1 MTSGTPAMGT
11 ASPTLPDDAARRLLH
26 SLHAPSRILVA
37 ISGGSDSTGLLI
49 ALHSAL
55 SQSTIPHSL
64 VAATVDHALRP
75 GSADEAL
82 AVSRLCA
89 SLGIPHLVRT
99 WQGEKPSTGIPAAAR
114 EARYGLLADAA
125 TALGADV
132 IVTGHTADDQ
142 DETITMR
149 ARRGGDDGLG
159 LSGMARAVLFDRRI
173 WVLRPF
179 LEVRRQAIR
188 DMLDRRRIGW
198 IDDPSNVDRRFE
210 RVRVRLEG
218 SPPSPALPDDRAANR
233 RRLSDAAA
241 DLVSRFAT
249 IHAGCLIRL
258 SPQTKNAPPE
268 VLRHALATLV
278 AIAGGRPHRP
288 GAGALDRL
296 MRLVAT
302 EAAGRTTLSGAL
314 IQCRRD
320 GIFLLRENRDV
331 LPRPLAA
338 HQTLIWDGRFSVT
351 NRTDEE
357 RIVEPGRAPLPATPD
372 ALLTP
377 AIRRHIGFILPE
389 IRRHGNVK
397 EHARTPAGAVVIEPA
412 FPLFDRFLS
421 DTDLALADS
430 IARLFGRKA
439 YLPPPA

>member
-11 ASPTLPDDAARRLLH
+11 ASPTLPDDAARRLLA

-37 ISGGSDSTGLLI
+37 ISGGSDSTGLLM

-149 ARRGGDDGLG
+149 ARRGADDGLG

-179 LEVRRQAIR
+179 LKVRRQAIR

-218 SPPSPALPDDRAANR
+218 SAPSPALPDDRAANR
-233 RRLSDAAA
+233 RRLSAAA
-241 DLVSRFAT
+241 AEIVSGFAT
-249 IHAGCLIRL
+249 VHAGCLIRL
-258 SPQTKNAPPE
+258 SPETKNAPPE
-268 VLRHALATLV
+268 VLRHALATTP
-278 AIAGGRPHRP
+278 IA
-288 GAGALDRL
+288 
-296 MRLVAT
+296 
-302 EAAGRTTLSGAL
+302 
-314 IQCRRD
+314 
-320 GIFLLRENRDV
+320 
-331 LPRPLAA
+331 
-338 HQTLIWDGRFSVT
+338 
-351 NRTDEE
+351 E
-357 RIVEPGRAPLPATPD
+357 R
-372 ALLTP
+372 
-377 AIRRHIGFILPE
+377 
-389 IRRHGNVK
+389 
-397 EHARTPAGAVVIEPA
+397 
-412 FPLFDRFLS
+412 
-421 DTDLALADS
+421 
-430 IARLFGRKA
+430 
-439 YLPPPA
+439 

>member
-11 ASPTLPDDAARRLLH
+11 ALPILPDAAARRLLA

-37 ISGGSDSTGLLI
+37 ISGGSDSTGLLM
-49 ALHSAL
+49 ALHNAV
-55 SQSTIPHSL
+55 SQSTTPHSL

-89 SLGIPHLVRT
+89 SLGIPHLLRT

-125 TALGADV
+125 AALGADL

-173 WVLRPF
+173 WILRPF
-179 LEVRRQAIR
+179 LDVRRQAIR
-188 DMLDRRRIGW
+188 DMLDLWRIGW
-198 IDDPSNVDRRFE
+198 IDDPSNVDHRFE

-218 SPPSPALPDDRAANR
+218 STAPPVSPDDRTADR
-233 RRLSDAAA
+233 RRLCDAAA
-241 DLVSRFAT
+241 ALVSRFAT
-249 IHAGCLIRL
+249 VHSGCLIVL
-258 SPQTKNAPPE
+258 SPQTRNAPPE

-302 EAAGRTTLSGAL
+302 ETAGRTTLSGTL
-314 IQCRRD
+314 VQCRRD

-331 LPRPLAA
+331 LPRPVAP

-351 NRTDEE
+351 NRTDQA
-357 RIVEPGRAPLPATPD
+357 IVVEPGREPLTSRSD
-372 ALLTP
+372 ARLTP
-377 AIRRHIGFILPE
+377 AIRRHIGAILPE

-397 EHARTPAGAVVIEPA
+397 ERAPAPAGDIVIEPA
-412 FPLFDRFLS
+412 FPLFDRFLG

-430 IARLFGRKA
+430 IANLFGRKA